1 MTNTHPQPV
10 SETPS
15 HWIDAHGAA
24 FLEQLNAQGYAPGTL
39 VVYARFVERLCAEVR
54 SRGLDEAQLSADA
67 VESVRTAVLNGIPE
81 RSRRGAIYPLKRF
94 IEYLVDTGIAAAEAP
109 AGAST
114 AMQRLGEEY
123 EHYLRHERGLSD
135 ATIYHCMR
143 FFVRFMTFR
152 FGEDLGDLEAITPDD
167 IVDYLLSF
175 RRGPRP
181 SRDKTPPT
189 HLRNLFKFL
198 FWSGKT
204 KRDLAAG
211 IPRVAETR
219 PTPRPRYLSPED
231 VERLIDSV
239 RSDDAVGRR
248 NYAML
253 LLIARLGLRAPE
265 LVAIQLEDIDWRAG
279 EILIRGKGQL
289 HDRMP
294 LPVDVGEALV
304 DYIRNGRAGASRSLF
319 VCCRAP
325 FRPFVDAQIINAL
338 LRRAF
343 KRTGLRPPRPTSAPM
358 SCATA
363 WRPTCCKK
371 APRSMRSAT
380 CCATGHGWRP
390 RSMPNTTWRR
400 CAPSHGPGPSPSPRR
415 RSSREVSDGHANRG
429 TRALPGRATGLRLRP
444 VVR

>member
-1 MTNTHPQPV
+1 MTSTHPQPV
-10 SETPS
+10 SATPT
-15 HWIDAHGAA
+15 HWIDAHCAA

-39 VVYARFVERLCAEVR
+39 VVYERVAGRLCAEVR
-54 SRGLDEAQLSADA
+54 RRGLSDAQMSEDV
-67 VESVRTAVLNGIPE
+67 VESIRTAVLNGITE

-109 AGAST
+109 ARAST
-114 AMQRLGEEY
+114 AMERLGEEY
-123 EHYLRHERGLSD
+123 EHYLRHQRGLSD

-143 FFVRFMTFR
+143 FLVRFMAFR

-167 IVDYLLSF
+167 IVDYLLTF
-175 RRGPRP
+175 RLGPRT

-204 KRDLAAG
+204 KRDLAASM
-211 IPRVAETR
+211 PRVAASR
-219 PTPRPRYLSPED
+219 STPRPRYLSPED

-265 LVAIQLEDIDWRAG
+265 LVAIRLEDVDWRAG
-279 EILIRGKGQL
+279 EILIRGKGKL

-294 LPVDVGEALV
+294 LPVDVGEAIV
-304 DYIRNGRAGASRSLF
+304 DYIQNGRAGSSRALF
-319 VCCRAP
+319 VCSKAP
-325 FRPFVDAQIINAL
+325 YRSFLNAQIINAL

-343 KRTGLRPPRPTSAPM
+343 KRTGLRPPQSYVGSHVLRHSLATDLLHKGASLEEVGDVLRHRSRMATTIYAQYDVEALRSIARPWPEPA
-358 SCATA
+358 
-363 WRPTCCKK
+363 
-371 APRSMRSAT
+371 
-380 CCATGHGWRP
+380 
-390 RSMPNTTWRR
+390 
-400 CAPSHGPGPSPSPRR
+400 SPASL
-415 RSSREVSDGHANRG
+415 EQG
-429 TRALPGRATGLRLRP
+429 GL
-444 VVR
+444 